1 MIEPV
6 SCHLRILGGENW
18 ILSTRSNWM
27 SCQIAWWR
35 WMSTQWIA
43 RGDLFVWYVLL
54 SVGRDVFFL
63 AKNFRSWARFWCVM
77 CSVYRYLICLNLIFW
92 QAPLS
97 FSGNFGLLGVLS
109 GRGYSTNHEAD
120 LVVIGSGPGGYVAAI
135 KAAQL
140 GLKVSVSFG
149 VVILILSCVRV
160 CSSSQLYNWW
170 CPIDSVQL

>member
-1 MIEPV
+1 M
-6 SCHLRILGGENW
+6 
-18 ILSTRSNWM
+18 SNCMMAMNVNTVNCEGWPFCLICVVI
-27 SCQIAWWR
+27 SW
-35 WMSTQWIA
+35 A
-43 RGDLFVWYVLL
+43 RC
-54 SVGRDVFFL
+54 FFF